1 MTGRWRYLR
10 GGRGVLILLAA
21 LLMSANVVVSL
32 LELLGRVN
40 EQAADQ
46 LQIVAWS
53 VFSIALGVVGL
64 RAPRRWPRL
73 VRTVRGLLLVACL
86 FCIGTVTLALIGA
99 GPAPRSYLTLLVLPL
114 FIVSSLLQLAD
125 STATTLPNWDQ
136 R

>member
-21 LLMSANVVVSL
+21 LLMGANVVVSL

-40 EQAADQ
+40 EQAAEQ

-53 VFSIALGVVGL
+53 VFGIALGVVGL
-64 RAPRRWPRL
+64 RAPLRWPRL
-73 VRTVRGLLLVACL
+73 VRTVRRLLLVACL
-86 FCIGTVTLALIGA
+86 FCIGTVALALIGA
-99 GPAPRSYLTLLVLPL
+99 VPAPRGYLTLLVLPL

-125 STATTLPNWDQ
+125 STATTIPNRD
-136 R
+136 